1 MKENE
6 NQQQILNNKNN
17 ELKEIKREALS
28 DLEKIKEKN
37 KFYETNNIELKEDF
51 SNYIIYSKKDQQKLN
66 LIEKDNALNL
76 KRINEKLKFHQDENV
91 RLSSELMSV
100 KKNNENIKVNLSDIE
115 TEKDKISN
123 KIKEL
128 SKSIEGKGNIV
139 STDFNREKSYKE
151 KTNIDNLTDKEQK
164 SLDHVI
170 NKIFSKM

>member
-1 MKENE
+1 
-6 NQQQILNNKNN
+6 
-17 ELKEIKREALS
+17 
-28 DLEKIKEKN
+28 
-37 KFYETNNIELKEDF
+37 
-51 SNYIIYSKKDQQKLN
+51 
-66 LIEKDNALNL
+66 
-76 KRINEKLKFHQDENV
+76 
-91 RLSSELMSV
+91 MSV

-139 STDFNREKSYKE
+139 STDFNREKSYQE